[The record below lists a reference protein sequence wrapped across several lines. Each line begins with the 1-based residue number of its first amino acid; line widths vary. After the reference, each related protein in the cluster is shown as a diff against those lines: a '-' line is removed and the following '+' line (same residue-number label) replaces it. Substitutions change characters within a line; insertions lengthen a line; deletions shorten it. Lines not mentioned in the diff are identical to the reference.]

1 MHPKP
6 VILDTRRRHLLK
18 SSATLAACSS
28 AGLLANSANAQSTAY
43 PTKNIRLIVGF
54 PPGGGIDFAAR
65 TIQAPLQEALKTQ
78 LIIDYKPGAGGVI
91 AAAELTRAP
100 ADGYTLLLANTG
112 PFAIAPYT
120 QAKKPYDP
128 KKDFTYIGQISEG
141 SYIVVVKADHPAKTI
156 KELIE
161 WCKSNPSKA
170 NFASAGSGSS
180 THLNGELFNQVT
192 GLDLTHVPYKGSS
205 AAIQDLI
212 GGQTTL
218 LIDAG
223 TALLPQ
229 IKGGKLK
236 ALAVTGP
243 RRDPNLPDIATV
255 KELGFAGMESA
266 GFQGLVGPA
275 GLPKDIKEKLA
286 TELSKVLASVEIKSK
301 FSAAGSET
309 HFRNP
314 DAFTSHVNAENDKW
328 AAVIKKGAI
337 KLD

>member
-1 MHPKP
+1 MHSIQNSK
-6 VILDTRRRHLLK
+6 RRRILK
-18 SSATLAACSS
+18 ASTITVISTLGC
-28 AGLLANSANAQSTAY
+28 AGFAQTVAY
-43 PTKNIRLIVGF
+43 PSKNIRLIVGF

-65 TIQAPLQEALKTQ
+65 TIQGPLQDALKTQ

-91 AAAELTRAP
+91 AATELTRTP

-120 QAKKPYDP
+120 QTKKPYDP
-128 KKDFTYIGQISEG
+128 KKDFTYIGQVSEG
-141 SYIVVVKADHPAKTI
+141 SYIVVVKADHPAKSI
-156 KELIE
+156 KELID
-161 WCKSNPSKA
+161 WCKANPTKA
-170 NFASAGSGSS
+170 NFASAGPGSS
-180 THLNGELFNQVT
+180 THLNGELFNQVA
-192 GLDLTHVPYKGSS
+192 GLDLTHIPYKGSS

-212 GGQTTL
+212 GGQTTM

-229 IKGGKLK
+229 IKGGKLR

-243 RRDPNLPDIATV
+243 RRDGNLPDVATV

-275 GLPKDIKEKLA
+275 GLPKEVRDRIS
-286 TELSKVLASVEIKSK
+286 TELAKVLATSDIKAK
-301 FSAAGSET
+301 FSAAGSEAHYRT
-309 HFRNP
+309 P
-314 DAFTSHVNAENDKW
+314 EAFTSYVVAENDKW

>member
-1 MHPKP
+1 MHK
-6 VILDTRRRHLLK
+6 IQNTQRRDLIK
-18 SSATLAACSS
+18 TSA
-28 AGLLANSANAQSTAY
+28 LLAISTGTVLPSSSGLAQTTAY
-43 PTKNIRLIVGF
+43 PNKNIRLIVGF

-65 TIQAPLQEALKTQ
+65 TIQGPLQDALKTQ
-78 LIIDYKPGAGGVI
+78 VIIDYKPGAGGVI
-91 AAAELTRAP
+91 AATELTRAP
-100 ADGYTLLLANTG
+100 ADGYTLLVANTG

-120 QAKKPYDP
+120 QTKKPYDP

-156 KELIE
+156 RELID
-161 WCKSNPSKA
+161 WCKAYPAKA
-170 NFASAGSGSS
+170 NFASAGPGSS
-180 THLNGELFNQVT
+180 THLNGELFNQVA

-205 AAIQDLI
+205 AAMQDLI

-236 ALAVTGP
+236 ALAVTGA
-243 RRDPNLPDIATV
+243 RRDVNLPEVATV
-255 KELGFAGMESA
+255 NELGFSGMESA
-266 GFQGLVGPA
+266 GFQGLVGPL
-275 GLPKDIKEKLA
+275 GLPKDIRDRIAAELA
-286 TELSKVLASVEIKSK
+286 KVLGNTEIKAK
-301 FSAAGSET
+301 FSAAGSEA
-309 HFRNP
+309 HYRNP
-314 DAFTSHVNAENDKW
+314 EAFTSLVFAENDKW

>member
-1 MHPKP
+1 MQPIKNNQRRN
-6 VILDTRRRHLLK
+6 ILKTGALL
-18 SSATLAACSS
+18 ATSS
-28 AGLLANSANAQSTAY
+28 AGILAAPFVFSQTSNY

-65 TIQAPLQEALKTQ
+65 TIQGPLQDALKTQ

-91 AAAELTRAP
+91 AATELTRMP

-156 KELIE
+156 KELID
-161 WCKSNPSKA
+161 WCKANPAKA
-170 NFASAGSGSS
+170 NFASAGPGSS
-180 THLNGELFNQVT
+180 THLNGELFNQVA

-205 AAIQDLI
+205 AALQDLI

-229 IKGGKLK
+229 IKAGKLR

-243 RRDPNLPDIATV
+243 KRDSNLPDVATV

-266 GFQGLVGPA
+266 GFQGLVGPI
-275 GLPKDIKEKLA
+275 GLPKEIRDRIS
-286 TELSKVLASVEIKSK
+286 TELGKVLATAEIKSK
-301 FSAAGSET
+301 FSAAGSEANY
-309 HFRNP
+309 RNSEG
-314 DAFTSHVNAENDKW
+314 FTNLVSAENDKW